1 MPTAVQ
7 RRSLRVG
14 VLIGA
19 ALTLLLVGVLVLAGG
34 GDGRSARPGDGGVG
48 DRLPVVKLTTLD
60 GDVASWDQ
68 FDGKPMVLNLWASWC
83 PPCIKEMPD
92 FEVVHQDV
100 QDRITFVGLNSQD
113 IAEQA
118 KTMAAQTGV
127 TFTLLRD
134 ARGDLLEALQGVG
147 LPMTVFVDAEGR
159 IVDIHNGPLTEAAL
173 RAELDRL
180 FPAA

>member
-1 MPTAVQ
+1 MPTAAQ

-19 ALTLLLVGVLVLAGG
+19 ALTLLIVGVGVLMSG
-34 GDGRSARPGDGGVG
+34 GDDRRADPLDGGLG
-48 DRLPVVKLTTLD
+48 RRLPVVKLTTLD

-68 FDGKPMVLNLWASWC
+68 FEGKPMVLNLWASWC

-92 FEVVHQDV
+92 FEAVHQDV

-118 KTMAAQTGV
+118 KAMAVQTGV

-134 ARGDLLEALQGVG
+134 ARGDVLEALQGIG
-147 LPMTVFVDAEGR
+147 LPMTVFVDADGR
-159 IVDIHNGPLTEAAL
+159 IADIHNGPLTEDEL

-180 FPAA
+180 FPTT